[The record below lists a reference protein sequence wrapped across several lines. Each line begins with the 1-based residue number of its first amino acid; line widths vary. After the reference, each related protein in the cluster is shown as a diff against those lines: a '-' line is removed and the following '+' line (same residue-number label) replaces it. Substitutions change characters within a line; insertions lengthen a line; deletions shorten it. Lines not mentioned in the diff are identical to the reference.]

1 MKAKTKVVL
10 LSSALALGTAGV
22 FGASTFAWFTRNTQ
36 AQMSISTA
44 TIKSSASN
52 LSVTLIPISNKI
64 DNAMEPI
71 PVSGTEGN
79 SYSAD
84 FTMLDYSSAFGDE
97 FVSLKKNGSY
107 DYVEASMAAT
117 KTAVFGISVETMA
130 VRSTQTIMMSLGW
143 DALSEDATT
152 KANVN
157 KYIRGGVV
165 ECTDS
170 SFAIPADNPQLKKH
184 AWIGANEDGLKNYVK
199 YNESTDDFDENLVL
213 QTSEYSLKGSQTQVG
228 SYSAATTKYYRV
240 CFWFEGTTDLTGA
253 HDAVREE
260 TVGFTVAIDG
270 STM

>member
-97 FVSLKKNGSY
+97 FVDEGRNQVFAGEEAILVGIEEGREVLA
-107 DYVEASMAAT
+107 DLVEDVMGEGEH
-117 KTAVFGISVETMA
+117 VHRHEGIEVDFLH
-130 VRSTQTIMMSLGW
+130 V
-143 DALSEDATT
+143 
-152 KANVN
+152 
-157 KYIRGGVV
+157 
-165 ECTDS
+165 
-170 SFAIPADNPQLKKH
+170 PA
-184 AWIGANEDGLKNYVK
+184 
-199 YNESTDDFDENLVL
+199 F
-213 QTSEYSLKGSQTQVG
+213 
-228 SYSAATTKYYRV
+228 
-240 CFWFEGTTDLTGA
+240 
-253 HDAVREE
+253 
-260 TVGFTVAIDG
+260 
-270 STM
+270 